1 MYEMTKILAIA
12 MKKVAGLPAE
22 LQEDLSYEIID
33 RVAAWHELRE
43 KIAEGIRSLDAGEG
57 RTLTKRELLKEF
69 RKRHGKKK

>member
-1 MYEMTKILAIA
+1 MLAIA
-12 MKKVAGLPAE
+12 MKKAAGLPEE

-43 KIAEGIRSLDAGEG
+43 KVAEGIRSLDAGEG
-57 RTLTKRELLKEF
+57 KILTKKELLKEL